1 MAMGVGGAAA
11 ETAAKVMKNKGVFE
25 SLANTAKNVGR
36 DVISGMRGSTKTF
49 TKQYGERILKS
60 NMTKDQIK
68 EMGERGARE
77 FIKGNAAGQIKA
89 AFGDKGVKY
98 TDKRVINAA
107 ANVTK
112 KFGEQNL
119 GKIMESGAWGSGVAD
134 KMIGHQLSKISSS
147 YKIGDAIGGGFRD
160 TYRSMKAG
168 HNIKDALSAGFT
180 KKVGGEWVNIGN
192 GMKQKVGGKSQIR
205 MDRVVG
211 AAFGVSVAGR
221 VATGGGLYRDR
232 YGRVNVPG
240 VPFI

>member
-1 MAMGVGGAAA
+1 MATGVAGTAA
-11 ETAAKVMKNKGVFE
+11 ETAFKAMNNKGVFE
-25 SLANTAKNVGR
+25 SLANTAKNIGR
-36 DVISGMRGSTKTF
+36 DVVSGMRGNTKTF

-68 EMGERGARE
+68 EMGEHGARQ
-77 FIKGNAAGQIKA
+77 FIKGNAAGQIRA
-89 AFGDKGVKY
+89 AFGDKGVEY
-98 TDKRVINAA
+98 TNKRVFNAA
-107 ANVTK
+107 ANVSR

-119 GKIMESGAWGSGVAD
+119 GKIMESGPWGSGVAD
-134 KMIGHQLSKISSS
+134 KMVGHQLSKINLS
-147 YKIGDAIGGGFRD
+147 YKIGDSIGGGFRD

-211 AAFGVSVAGR
+211 AAFGVGVAGR
-221 VATGGGLYRDR
+221 VATGGGIYRDR